1 MDSVF
6 ILSAETGELLIEHQN
21 PGSTTAGNKKK
32 KKEKK
37 NERERDER
45 ERRIFKT
52 SLLSYR
58 GN

>member
-32 KKEKK
+32 EKP
-37 NERERDER
+37 ERERER
-45 ERRIFKT
+45 GFLFFIFFLIFFRY
-52 SLLSYR
+52 S
-58 GN
+58 N